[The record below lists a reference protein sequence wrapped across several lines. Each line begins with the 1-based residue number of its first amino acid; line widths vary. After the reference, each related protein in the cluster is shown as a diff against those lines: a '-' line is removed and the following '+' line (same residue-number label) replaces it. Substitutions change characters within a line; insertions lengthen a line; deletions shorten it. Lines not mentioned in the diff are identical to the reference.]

1 MKLKILFIN
10 HKQFNLFTFLVLF
23 VTLSCTNKD
32 KYAIPTDLMPVKK
45 FSTLDVCGCNKQAR
59 IILDQS
65 IELRMNY
72 SDMKSLKK
80 DVQAVSNVRFWAKR
94 WTNLMQSC
102 FMTNG
107 GKMWDSDDCNNQKLI
122 EEKKNNLYN
131 LGIHIDQG
139 EKVRL

>member
-1 MKLKILFIN
+1 MNYKNFS
-10 HKQFNLFTFLVLF
+10 LFTFF
-23 VTLSCTNKD
+23 IILSAFSCSDKD
-32 KYAIPTDLMPVKK
+32 KYVIPTDLMPVKK
-45 FSTLDVCGCNKQAR
+45 FITLDVCGCNKQAR

-65 IELRMNY
+65 IELRMKY
-72 SDMKSLKK
+72 ADMVSLKK
-80 DVQAVSNVRFWAKR
+80 DVQAVSDVRFWAKR
-94 WTNLMQSC
+94 WTSLMQSC

-107 GKMWDSDDCNNQKLI
+107 GKMWDSDECNNQKLI

>member
-1 MKLKILFIN
+1 MN
-10 HKQFNLFTFLVLF
+10 HKRFNLFAFIILLTA
-23 VTLSCTNKD
+23 LSCSSKD
-32 KYAIPTDLMPVKK
+32 KYEIPTDLMPVKK

-65 IELRMNY
+65 IELRMQY
-72 SDMKSLKK
+72 ADMKSLKK
-80 DVQAVSNVRFWAKR
+80 DVQAVSDVRFWAKR

-102 FMTNG
+102 FMKNG

>member
-1 MKLKILFIN
+1 MEKFIIN
-10 HKQFNLFTFLVLF
+10 NNNFNFFTFLIL
-23 VTLSCTNKD
+23 LSAFSCSDKD
-32 KYAIPTDLMPVKK
+32 KYVIPTDLMPVKK
-45 FSTLDVCGCNKQAR
+45 FITLDVCGCNKQAR

-65 IELRMNY
+65 IELRMKY
-72 SDMKSLKK
+72 ADMKSLKK
-80 DVQAVSNVRFWAKR
+80 DVQAVSDVRFWAKR

-107 GKMWDSDDCNNQKLI
+107 GKMWDSDECNNQKLI

>member
-1 MKLKILFIN
+1 MN
-10 HKQFNLFTFLVLF
+10 HKRFKLFAFIILLIA
-23 VTLSCTNKD
+23 LSCSSKD
-32 KYAIPTDLMPVKK
+32 KYEIPTDLMPVKK
-45 FSTLDVCGCNKQAR
+45 FSALDVCGCNKQAR

-65 IELRMNY
+65 IELRMQY
-72 SDMKSLKK
+72 ADMKSLKK
-80 DVQAVSNVRFWAKR
+80 DVQAVSDVRFWAKR

-102 FMTNG
+102 FMKNG

-122 EEKKNNLYN
+122 EEKKDNLYN